1 MIIAVSF
8 FWGGCLIVSL
18 NTQGMDLWGFSQERE
33 RPDTEEKVYELA
45 YVIAK
50 CCLQMRNIIFLHAN

>member
-18 NTQGMDLWGFSQERE
+18 STQGMDLWGFSQERE
-33 RPDTEEKVYELA
+33 QPDTEEKVYELA

-50 CCLQMRNIIFLHAN
+50 

>member
-33 RPDTEEKVYELA
+33 QPDTEEKVYELA

-50 CCLQMRNIIFLHAN
+50 